1 MPLVVIVGPTA
12 VGKTEIS
19 VQLAERLG
27 GEIVSADSRLFYR
40 GMDIGTAKP
49 SLLERD
55 RVPHYLIDIADPDQT
70 LSLPQ
75 FQEKARYALEVV
87 HIRGRLPFLVGGTGQ
102 YIRAV
107 LQGWDPPRVP
117 PNPDLRLTLERWADE
132 IGKEALYTR
141 LSSLDPQAATRIDP
155 RNLRR
160 TIRAL
165 EVIFT
170 SGLPF
175 SQQSLR
181 SHSPYHSLLLGLIRS
196 RTELYAR
203 IDARLEDMLK
213 RGFVEEVNSLL
224 DRGYSPD
231 LPALSAIGYHQIIA
245 HLQGEITLDEAILQI
260 KRLTRTF
267 VRRQA
272 NWFKAQDPEIYWFEV
287 KPRVVDQ
294 IQELINARFPSFKWE
309 KPVESI
315 DN

>member
-1 MPLVVIVGPTA
+1 
-12 VGKTEIS
+12 
-19 VQLAERLG
+19 
-27 GEIVSADSRLFYR
+27 
-40 GMDIGTAKP
+40 
-49 SLLERD
+49 
-55 RVPHYLIDIADPDQT
+55 
-70 LSLPQ
+70 
-75 FQEKARYALEVV
+75 
-87 HIRGRLPFLVGGTGQ
+87 LPFLVGGTGQ